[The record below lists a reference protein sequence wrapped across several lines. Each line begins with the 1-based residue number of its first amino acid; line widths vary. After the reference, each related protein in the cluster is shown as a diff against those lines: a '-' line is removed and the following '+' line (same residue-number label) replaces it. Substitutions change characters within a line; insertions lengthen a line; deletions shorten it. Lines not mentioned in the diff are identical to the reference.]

1 MSHLY
6 DNRHY
11 VIFDCTEL
19 NVIDFSQV
27 AETSIDTV
35 RKSVDESQTFVKYN
49 FTTYYSGSEED
60 PVLRETMP
68 PSVEALTTKSQ
79 PYSHSEI
86 LTILAGPDW
95 TDPNPVS

>member
-27 AETSIDTV
+27 EETSIDTV
-35 RKSVDESQTFVKYN
+35 RKSLDESQTFVKYN

-60 PVLRETMP
+60 PVLVETMP
-68 PSVEALTTKSQ
+68 SSVEALLNIISISQIPKSNINAL
-79 PYSHSEI
+79 YS
-86 LTILAGPDW
+86 P
-95 TDPNPVS
+95 